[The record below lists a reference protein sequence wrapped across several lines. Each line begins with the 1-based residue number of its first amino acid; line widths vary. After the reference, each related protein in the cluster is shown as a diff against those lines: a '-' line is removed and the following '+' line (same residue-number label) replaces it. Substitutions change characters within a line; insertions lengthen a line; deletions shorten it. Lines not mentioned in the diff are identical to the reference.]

1 MLLMQEQN
9 KSHFVDVE
17 FLERFQP
24 AVDPHP
30 PPLRMVPFSGNPVH
44 VFHTIW
50 PSYLL
55 AYKQP
60 FMVPLCTIIK
70 NLQHNFPKMSGG
82 SKAVWIFFRKFI
94 QFGGPTRP

>member
-50 PSYLL
+50 PSCLL
-55 AYKQP
+55 ARPCIFCGAIFYYGA
-60 FMVPLCTIIK
+60 VY
-70 NLQHNFPKMSGG
+70 HNKSSF
-82 SKAVWIFFRKFI
+82 SKYL
-94 QFGGPTRP
+94 P

>member
-30 PPLRMVPFSGNPVH
+30 SLLRMVPFFRNHVH

-50 PSYLL
+50 PSYLRIY
-55 AYKQP
+55 A
-60 FMVPLCTIIK
+60 TIFIRI
-70 NLQHNFPKMSGG
+70 NLQHNFPKKRGG
-82 SKAVWIFFRKFI
+82 GRGPFGIFSDLAA
-94 QFGGPTRP
+94 GPFP